1 MVLTLVAQTK
11 AWASN
16 LKKASGEAETFGA
29 KVGKVMRGVGTALLG
44 VGLAI
49 IGFLPEFIKMGE
61 EARKSERRLA
71 NIATQMGLFG
81 ENTDKVTRRL
91 SKYAE
96 TLSFATGVD
105 DELIRANEAVL
116 LTFKN
121 LASSANKIGGPFDRA
136 TKALLDLEAAGKDV
150 TAVKLGRALEDPIK
164 GLTGLTRAGIMFT
177 KQEQEQIKALV
188 AANDLLSAQDIILG
202 KIEGQVG
209 GTAEATASSTEK
221 MNARFE
227 DLVET
232 LSEALLPSVDLLT
245 DKFSKWLDSNEGKRA
260 VEDLAQSFEDLGEWL
275 ASPEGV
281 AQINAVGQ
289 AIKDIGTFANST
301 AQFLADIKWLLEAIN
316 TIGKTLFPALQ
327 LASDAWN
334 NITIRGN
341 TPVTPVTPGGNPSA
355 PGGAPGRAGIQVN
368 VTGITPTA
376 TIGKTVID
384 AVKTAQRLGTR

>member
-1 MVLTLVAQTK
+1 MAKGNMILTLVAQTTN
-11 AWASN
+11 WAKG
-16 LKKASGEAETFGA
+16 LKKAAGDAVTFGSVV
-29 KVGKVMRGVGTALLG
+29 KGVMKAVSAAFLG
-44 VGLAI
+44 IAGAI
-49 IGFLPEFIKMGE
+49 ILFLPNFIKMGE

-81 ENTDKVTRRL
+81 DNTDKVTKRL

-121 LASSANKIGGPFDRA
+121 LAKSAEKVGGPFDRA

-209 GTAEATASSTEK
+209 GTAEATASATEK

-227 DLVET
+227 DLLET
-232 LSEALLPSVDLLT
+232 MSDALLPTVDTLA
-245 DKFSKWLDSNEGKRA
+245 DKFGKWLDSTEGKEA
-260 VEDLAQSFEDLGEWL
+260 VDNVTKALEDFSTWITSPEGQKSVEDLISSFKILADTLVGIVKSMEWIAKWL
-275 ASPEGV
+275 AGADAKKLKES
-281 AQINAVGQ
+281 ADYWATVGGKQ
-289 AIKDIGTFANST
+289 DQGTG
-301 AQFLADIKWLLEAIN
+301 LYV
-316 TIGKTLFPALQ
+316 PY
-327 LASDAWN
+327 
-334 NITIRGN
+334 
-341 TPVTPVTPGGNPSA
+341 
-355 PGGAPGRAGIQVN
+355 GAPAKAPASNTTVN
-368 VTGITPTA
+368 VKGITPSA
-376 TIGKTVID
+376 TIGKTVQQAIRD
-384 AVKTAQRLGTR
+384 AERLGAR